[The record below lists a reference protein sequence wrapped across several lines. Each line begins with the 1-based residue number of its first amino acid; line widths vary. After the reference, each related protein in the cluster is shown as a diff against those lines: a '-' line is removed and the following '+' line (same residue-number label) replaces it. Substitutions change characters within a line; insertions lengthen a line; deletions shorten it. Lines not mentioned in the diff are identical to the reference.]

1 MTLLYWILQQRWFEA
16 HDELQAAAMDKTA
29 PRETMRLS
37 EVAAL
42 TKLPAVEL
50 KAALLLFHD
59 LGTLLFYDHEKLAD
73 WVNRHSSIASSP
85 YVMYCPLMACTA
97 LS

>member
-1 MTLLYWILQQRWFEA
+1 MTAVVMSMQ
-16 HDELQAAAMDKTA
+16 LQAAAMDKTA

-50 KAALLLFHD
+50 KEALLLFHD

-73 WVNRHSSIASSP
+73 WVNRHSSISYSP
-85 YVMYCPLMACTA
+85 
-97 LS
+97 